1 MRNILIPLL
10 LLLPLLSKAQVVSV
24 DPIFP
29 QQNDTVTITFDATQG
44 NGALDGVTPVF
55 AHTGVITN
63 LSSNGNDWR
72 HVQGNWGTN
81 DPNVAMTS
89 LGNNLHEIKYHINSF
104 YGAQG
109 ETVSAMAFVFRNTDG
124 SIVGRAADGSDIFY
138 TVYQPGQLNTSII
151 SPSATNNLTSI
162 GSNLQIEGAASD
174 SATLTL
180 TDNGTQVYTVY
191 GKTLSYNLNVTTG
204 GNHEVILT
212 ADNGSSVVRDT
223 IYYTVNPT
231 VNFVN
236 VPNGTELGINYTSS
250 SSVRLYLYSPGKTFA
265 YVLGDF
271 NNYQANTDY
280 FMNRTPDNNAFWIDI
295 NGLTP
300 GQEYT
305 FQYLI
310 DGAITIADPFSELVL
325 DPSNDQYIPAVT
337 YPNLPPYPTGKT
349 TGIVTVIQP
358 GAPAY
363 QWQNTNFTRPAK
375 ENLVVYELLVRDFVA
390 RHDYQTII
398 DSLDYLERLGVNA
411 IEIMPVNEFEG
422 NESWGYNPSFHMAL
436 DKYYGTRDD
445 FKEFVDECHG
455 RGIAVILDVV
465 YNHAFSQSPLCQMW
479 WDATNFKPSPS
490 NPYLNPDARH
500 PFNVGYDFDHEA
512 FATQEWFKRVNRYWM
527 EEFNVDGFRFDLSKG
542 FTQTNS
548 GSDVGFWN
556 QKDNSRIALWK
567 SYADYL
573 RSIDPNVYL
582 ILEHFANNDEE
593 TELADYDF
601 MIWGNHVEQYNEAT
615 MGYIGN
621 SNFDWIDYQR
631 RNWQNPRVFG
641 YLESHDEERLMYK
654 NLEFGNS
661 NGPYNIRTLGT
672 ALDRNEMAGAFFF
685 TIPGP
690 KMFQQFAEVGYDV
703 SIDDPCRICPKPIRW
718 QYYQEPN
725 RRNLYDTWAALIN
738 LRTSN
743 STFLTT
749 NYTLNL
755 AGDIKTIYLND
766 NNMDVVVVGNFD
778 VTPKLPSIGFQHDGW
793 WYEYFSGDSIQVS
806 NNNHVIPL
814 DEGDYRLYTDVKLP
828 APIFTVPTSV
838 EEIAFDHGSFPMLL
852 WPNPSHGATELM
864 YTLEGSAEVSIQ
876 VFDLSGRQVANL
888 REERKAPGTYT
899 VELDGSSWGAG
910 RYVVRVQAGDEQGW
924 KFMDIK

>member
-1 MRNILIPLL
+1 MY
-10 LLLPLLSKAQVVSV
+10 
-24 DPIFP
+24 
-29 QQNDTVTITFDATQG
+29 
-44 NGALDGVTPVF
+44 
-55 AHTGVITN
+55 
-63 LSSNGNDWR
+63 W
-72 HVQGNWGTN
+72 
-81 DPNVAMTS
+81 
-89 LGNNLHEIKYHINSF
+89 EI
-104 YGAQG
+104 
-109 ETVSAMAFVFRNTDG
+109 
-124 SIVGRAADGSDIFY
+124 
-138 TVYQPGQLNTSII
+138 
-151 SPSATNNLTSI
+151 
-162 GSNLQIEGAASD
+162 
-174 SATLTL
+174 
-180 TDNGTQVYTVY
+180 
-191 GKTLSYNLNVTTG
+191 
-204 GNHEVILT
+204 
-212 ADNGSSVVRDT
+212 
-223 IYYTVNPT
+223 
-231 VNFVN
+231 
-236 VPNGTELGINYTSS
+236 
-250 SSVRLYLYSPGKTFA
+250 
-265 YVLGDF
+265 F

-310 DGAITIADPFSELVL
+310 DGTITTADPFSELVL
-325 DPSNDQYIPAVT
+325 DPGNDQYIPAVT

-556 QKDNSRIALWK
+556 QYDASRIALWK

-593 TELADYDF
+593 TELANYDF
-601 MIWGNHVEQYNEAT
+601 MIWG
-615 MGYIGN
+615 
-621 SNFDWIDYQR
+621 
-631 RNWQNPRVFG
+631 
-641 YLESHDEERLMYK
+641 K
-654 NLEFGNS
+654 
-661 NGPYNIRTLGT
+661 
-672 ALDRNEMAGAFFF
+672 
-685 TIPGP
+685 
-690 KMFQQFAEVGYDV
+690 
-703 SIDDPCRICPKPIRW
+703 PCR
-718 QYYQEPN
+718 
-725 RRNLYDTWAALIN
+725 
-738 LRTSN
+738 
-743 STFLTT
+743 
-749 NYTLNL
+749 
-755 AGDIKTIYLND
+755 TI
-766 NNMDVVVVGNFD
+766 
-778 VTPKLPSIGFQHDGW
+778 Q
-793 WYEYFSGDSIQVS
+793 
-806 NNNHVIPL
+806 
-814 DEGDYRLYTDVKLP
+814 
-828 APIFTVPTSV
+828 
-838 EEIAFDHGSFPMLL
+838 
-852 WPNPSHGATELM
+852 
-864 YTLEGSAEVSIQ
+864 
-876 VFDLSGRQVANL
+876 
-888 REERKAPGTYT
+888 
-899 VELDGSSWGAG
+899 
-910 RYVVRVQAGDEQGW
+910 
-924 KFMDIK
+924 